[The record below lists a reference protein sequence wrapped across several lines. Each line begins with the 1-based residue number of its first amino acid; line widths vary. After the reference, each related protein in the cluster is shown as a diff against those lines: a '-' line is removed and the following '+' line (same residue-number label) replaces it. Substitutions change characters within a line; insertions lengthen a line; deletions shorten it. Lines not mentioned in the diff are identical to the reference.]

1 MAFLEAMTIF
11 SPGASSLLDS
21 SDSFYRSSFTKLLST
36 YTFGFPITCVKGFIE
51 ITKRYH

>member
-21 SDSFYRSSFTKLLST
+21 SDSFSKLSSSSLFFYKTLEAARVTLLV
-36 YTFGFPITCVKGFIE
+36 FPSPA
-51 ITKRYH
+51 